1 MKGEQM
7 MLYKRVAMQT
17 KSVETAP
24 WSLYKGVSTAIG
36 GLIRIIKPLV
46 VILIVATAAKTAN
59 AYNIPCGPVGSDV
72 ALPSDISTVF
82 ASCVAANNLFA
93 NTGQNATTFM
103 VWGGPTTT
111 EGYLQ
116 QYSQRCDVPSGISG
130 AERAAYDTQAKNQL
144 FAQQYNLAS
153 DKPGFVDAANAGNH
167 QKMAQEMGL
176 IVSPTTT
183 PTPGPTTNPTNSAAP
198 PTGQPSTFPTPGPT
212 QTAVPTNAPTQTA
225 VPTNTP
231 THGPTRVPSTSP
243 TRQPSETSPP
253 VVSPTPAPQTQV
265 VTTLNC
271 EIAVSTMDNVGVGGK
286 NFENIRT
293 AYIEAGC
300 EPLTG
305 PIATGEPTSGRGR
318 TLENERI
325 NYISQDGV
333 MRKTVETGVAPVEK
347 EVKTFTKKVEINGTY
362 TGAIGIAAAV
372 GGLIVGAVVNN
383 RLSYVELAKDALDQV
398 PEAVQTDIKNYSGNP
413 DRSFKVRGERT
424 TIDSFLTVGTTLEN
438 IKTTRNTLDVLSHQ
452 LETKLEG
459 RVGKYLGDDKHAYG
473 AANTVVMS
481 LLAKIG
487 EMTSEAGSGSHRVNT
502 TVMIPGVN
510 DGPQETALDIL
521 RHAVDLVQV
530 GYTSCDVL
538 PAFTFITQER
548 LAVVAAPALRVP
560 GIDAINVNLD
570 AADNV

>member
-1 MKGEQM
+1 MKSEQM

-36 GLIRIIKPLV
+36 GLIRSIKPLV

-103 VWGGPTTT
+103 AWGGPTTT
-111 EGYLQ
+111 EDYLQ
-116 QYSQRCDVPSGISG
+116 QYSQRCDVPSGLSG
-130 AERAAYDTQAKNQL
+130 SDQAFYDTRAQNQL

-183 PTPGPTTNPTNSAAP
+183 PTPGPSTTSAPTSLPSASPTSLPSPSPTRQPSETSAPVASPSAA
-198 PTGQPSTFPTPGPT
+198 
-212 QTAVPTNAPTQTA
+212 
-225 VPTNTP
+225 
-231 THGPTRVPSTSP
+231 PTRVPSTSP

-265 VTTLNC
+265 VTTLGC
-271 EIAVSTMDNVGVGGK
+271 EVAVSTMHNLGVGGN
-286 NFENIRT
+286 NFENIR
-293 AYIEAGC
+293 AEYIKAGC
-300 EPLTG
+300 GPLTG
-305 PIATGEPTSGRGR
+305 TIATGEATSDRGR
-318 TLENERI
+318 TLANGRT
-325 NYISQDGV
+325 NYISQVGV
-333 MRKTVETGVAPVEK
+333 MGETVKTGVAPVEK
-347 EVKTFTKKVEINGTY
+347 KVETVTKNVHNNGTSINV
-362 TGAIGIAAAV
+362 IGSAVAV
-372 GGLIVGAVVNN
+372 GVVAVGAVVK
-383 RLSYVELAKDALDQV
+383 REVDRRSYVKLAKDALAQV
-398 PEAVQTDIKNYSGNP
+398 PEGAQTDIKNYSGNP
-413 DRSFKVRGERT
+413 DRSFKVRGVRT
-424 TIDSFLTVGTTLEN
+424 TIDSFLTLGTTPED
-438 IKTTRNTLDVLSHQ
+438 IRTTRHTLNALSEQ

-459 RVGKYLGDDKHAYG
+459 RVAKHFGDDKHAYR

-487 EMTSEAGSGSHRVNT
+487 QQRADDGLGSHRVNT

-510 DGPQETALDIL
+510 GGSNETALGIL
-521 RHAVDLVQV
+521 RQAVDLVQV
-530 GYTSCDVL
+530 DYTSCDVL

-548 LAVVAAPALRVP
+548 LAVVAVPALSVP
-560 GIDAINVNLD
+560 GIGVINVNLD